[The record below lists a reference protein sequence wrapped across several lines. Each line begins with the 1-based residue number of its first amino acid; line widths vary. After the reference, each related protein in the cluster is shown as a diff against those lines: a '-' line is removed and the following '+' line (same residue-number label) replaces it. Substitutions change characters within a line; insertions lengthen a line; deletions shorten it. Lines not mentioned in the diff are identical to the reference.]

1 MATMGDYYPAGMD
14 DCSRNGLSGNC
25 GIDCEVFLRGE
36 CTIEDEIKE
45 SDEYKNSDLYRE
57 HLEELQIIENNK
69 FNRWDIMDV

>member
-36 CTIEDEIKE
+36 CTIENEIKE
-45 SDEYKNSDLYRE
+45 TKEYLNSELHE
-57 HLEELQIIENNK
+57 EELQIIENNK
-69 FNRWDIMDV
+69 FNRWDIMDI